1 MSTDKPKVS
10 AYVPQS
16 VKDSLVAFHKE
27 RNISESQAVTIILA
41 EYFGLQS
48 QIDRLPNGS
57 VVGGVTLAEFQEL
70 KEKVEYLVSIISS
83 LQSNLPSILNINH
96 DAQASNENEK
106 PPVEVNESEQ
116 VLDTPNN
123 TKEPQPI
130 ETQEPDSKP
139 FYNLLGEPL
148 YKLVSGRVLSAQ
160 RFKLG
165 KDTVAG
171 KKKSLLDKDSLD
183 SFIKWTKGVDPDK
196 IAWEPS
202 GNPVKGYVPVGEL
215 TSEQQSSLLKWM
227 EEHNIK

>member
-1 MSTDKPKVS
+1 MPTDKPKVS
-10 AYVPQS
+10 AYVPQP
-16 VKDSLVAFHKE
+16 VKDSLVAFEKE
-27 RNISESQAVTIILA
+27 RNISESQAVTVILA
-41 EYFGLQS
+41 EYFGLKS
-48 QIDRLPNGS
+48 QINHVPDGS
-57 VVGGVTLAEFQEL
+57 IVGGVTLSEFKEL
-70 KEKVEYLVSIISS
+70 REKVEFLLSAVSS
-83 LQSNLPSILNINH
+83 LQSNLLGTPNT
-96 DAQASNENEK
+96 QAHSKNEK
-106 PPVEVNESEQ
+106 PVIKVKVEE
-116 VLDTPNN
+116 VLDIPNN
-123 TKEPQPI
+123 TEDSQTPETKES
-130 ETQEPDSKP
+130 DSKP
-139 FYNLLGEPL
+139 FYNLLSEPL

-183 SFIKWTKGVDPDK
+183 SFIKWTRGVDPDK